1 MTTGRINQVELDKT
15 TNDPSGSP
23 SFVCVCARRRKRR
36 SAGTQHAAAR
46 ARACS
51 LARSLLRLALLGFS
65 QDRSAH
71 SRRDRER
78 GRTDAGWL
86 LSSSALLSKGAPHA
100 GVGENKRRRA
110 RTTAAAG
117 SHPGASPSSSLS
129 LFSPSSFGRSEEGS
143 EGRQV
148 ARVGGG
154 QAHTDGR
161 HRTKGARR
169 YRRRASCPPLLL
181 CPSSLHRMLKGP
193 AHPFPQGNSRARTA
207 GARLAL
213 LLPPTPFPGTR
224 SRPAAPPARPRPR
237 ARARAR
243 ERAKATGMGDAG
255 YPPRP
260 VGIGWKRN
268 TRSKREPQR
277 GGPSGPAFTPR
288 KAARGV

>member
-1 MTTGRINQVELDKT
+1 
-15 TNDPSGSP
+15 
-23 SFVCVCARRRKRR
+23 VCVCSQEEEEERAAR
-36 SAGTQHAAAR
+36 STQQR

-51 LARSLLRLALLGFS
+51 LALSLLRLALLGFS

-154 QAHTDGR
+154 AGAHGRQAPHQG
-161 HRTKGARR
+161 
-169 YRRRASCPPLLL
+169 CPPI
-181 CPSSLHRMLKGP
+181 
-193 AHPFPQGNSRARTA
+193 
-207 GARLAL
+207 
-213 LLPPTPFPGTR
+213 PPPR
-224 SRPAAPPARPRPR
+224 QLPAAPPLSFLPPSHAERAGPPLSTGELARAPQGRAWRSFFPRPLSRELGAGRQPRPPGLARAR

-243 ERAKATGMGDAG
+243 ERAKARGMGDAG

>member
-1 MTTGRINQVELDKT
+1 MTTGRINQVELDNNKR
-15 TNDPSGSP
+15 PVGVAIVR
-23 SFVCVCARRRKRR
+23 VCVLAGGRGGAPAR
-36 SAGTQHAAAR
+36 STQQR

-51 LARSLLRLALLGFS
+51 LALF
-65 QDRSAH
+65 
-71 SRRDRER
+71 
-78 GRTDAGWL
+78 
-86 LSSSALLSKGAPHA
+86 SALHFSAFRRIGPRTLAGIGKEGGPMLDGFFHHRLFSLRVRRTQGWERTSVAGPEQRPRQAPT
-100 GVGENKRRRA
+100 RA
-110 RTTAAAG
+110 RAL
-117 SHPGASPSSSLS
+117 HRLS

-154 QAHTDGR
+154 AGAHGRQAPHQG
-161 HRTKGARR
+161 
-169 YRRRASCPPLLL
+169 CPPI
-181 CPSSLHRMLKGP
+181 
-193 AHPFPQGNSRARTA
+193 
-207 GARLAL
+207 
-213 LLPPTPFPGTR
+213 PPPR
-224 SRPAAPPARPRPR
+224 QLPAAPPLSFLPPSHAERAGPPLSTGELARALRRGALGAPSSPDPFPGNSEPAGSPARPASP

-243 ERAKATGMGDAG
+243 ERAKARGMGDAG